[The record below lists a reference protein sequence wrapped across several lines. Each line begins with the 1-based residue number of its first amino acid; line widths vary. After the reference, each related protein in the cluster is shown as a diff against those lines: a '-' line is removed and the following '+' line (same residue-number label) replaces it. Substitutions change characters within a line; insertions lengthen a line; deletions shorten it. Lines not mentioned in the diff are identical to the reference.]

1 MADFEKKK
9 SVRAIDFLSFGHLK
23 LILVLVMFVGMLPS
37 SSVEMAYGLP
47 WGTSWEA
54 VISSLLTRVSLDSL
68 SLMAG
73 SQLDSERQREG

>member
-37 SSVEMAYGLP
+37 SSVEMAYGL
-47 WGTSWEA
+47 
-54 VISSLLTRVSLDSL
+54 L
-68 SLMAG
+68 
-73 SQLDSERQREG
+73 